1 MAKTKVLVLDPI
13 HADGIAMLADRDDI
27 ALTHLPEPS
36 DPTILQHMG
45 ETEALLLRGR
55 HLPRETFEAAT
66 HLRLVSRH
74 GVGCD
79 NLDLAFLRARGISVA
94 ISADANWLSVAE
106 HTLALM
112 FAAAKALHA
121 GDRAVREGNWAVRD
135 ALGTREIAGS
145 NVLVIGFGRIGR
157 AVAERCAALGAKV
170 SIHDPAFAETP
181 PFAAAPSLPGAVA
194 AADFITLHA
203 PRMPETLGMIDA
215 NLLACLRPGAILVN
229 TARGGLVD
237 EAAVLHALDHGS
249 LARYATDVLA
259 EEPPKADDP
268 LLGRA
273 DVILTPHSAAM
284 TAEAARRMA
293 TGAAQN
299 ILDFLDGQL
308 APEMTVV

>member
-1 MAKTKVLVLDPI
+1 MTKTRVLVLDPI
-13 HADGIAMLADRDDI
+13 HADGLAMLAARDDI
-27 ALTHLPEPS
+27 ALTHLPAPEE
-36 DPTILQHMG
+36 DDILAHMAVA
-45 ETEALLLRGR
+45 EALLLRGR
-55 HLPRETFEAAT
+55 HLSRQAFERAAN
-66 HLRLVSRH
+66 LRLISRH

-79 NLDLAFLRARGISVA
+79 NLDLDAFRARNVRVA

-121 GDRAVREGNWAVRD
+121 GDRAVRDGNWAVRD

-145 NVLVIGFGRIGR
+145 DVLVIGFGRIGR
-157 AVAERCAALGAKV
+157 AVAERCATLGARV
-170 SIHDPAFAETP
+170 SVHDPAIAETP
-181 PFAAAPSLPGAVA
+181 PFAAAPSLPDAMA
-194 AADFITLHA
+194 AADFITLHV
-203 PRMPETLGMIDA
+203 PRLPETLGLIGAD
-215 NLLACLRPGAILVN
+215 LLARLRPGAILVN
-229 TARGGLVD
+229 TARGGIVD
-237 EAAVLHALDHGS
+237 EAAVLHALDHGP

-259 EEPPKADDP
+259 DEPPGAGDP
-268 LLGRA
+268 LLSRS

-299 ILDFLDGQL
+299 ILDFLDGRL